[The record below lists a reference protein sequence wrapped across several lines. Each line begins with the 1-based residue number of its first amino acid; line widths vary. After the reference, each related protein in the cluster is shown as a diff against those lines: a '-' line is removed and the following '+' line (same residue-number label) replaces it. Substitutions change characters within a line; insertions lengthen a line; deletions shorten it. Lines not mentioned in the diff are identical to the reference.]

1 MPTTQILLA
10 VLNLLLFMLLSKM
23 ALKARLAR
31 NIAMRLLTDDVYY
44 HETRGVLIQKNMES
58 AKLSCGRVRI
68 SSIAKIPATRKQDPQ
83 VAWFAAVHTSTHM
96 RLRPLPEAAPSV
108 LEVPYALWATT
119 WASKDT
125 PWSTTVSLKQ
135 EKQPEVMAKV
145 MINAVADAVA
155 EAAPKVAAEVVKE
168 KPARKPVKSPGKAA
182 TDLLE
187 MGMMQRI
194 AF

>member
-135 EKQPEVMAKV
+135 ETQPEA
-145 MINAVADAVA
+145 
-155 EAAPKVAAEVVKE
+155 AAEVAVEVAVEATAVVAVDVVKE
-168 KPARKPVKSPGKAA
+168 KPARKLVLKPGKTAQ
-182 TDLLE
+182 DLLE
-187 MGMMQRI
+187 MGMMQRA

>member
-1 MPTTQILLA
+1 MPATEILLT

-44 HETRGVLIQKNMES
+44 HETRGVLIQKNMEN
-58 AKLSCGRVRI
+58 AKLSWGRVRI
-68 SSIAKIPATRKQDPQ
+68 STIAQIPVTQPQNPQ

-96 RLRPLPEAAPSV
+96 RLRPLQEPAPSV

-135 EKQPEVMAKV
+135 EKQPEA
-145 MINAVADAVA
+145 AV
-155 EAAPKVAAEVVKE
+155 EAVKE
-168 KPARKPVKSPGKAA
+168 RPARKPAMKTTPKPGKTAQ
-182 TDLLE
+182 DLLE
-187 MGMMQRI
+187 MGMMQRA

>member
-1 MPTTQILLA
+1 MPTTQIMLA

-44 HETRGVLIQKNMES
+44 HETRAVLIQKNVES
-58 AKLSCGRVRI
+58 ARLYRGRVRI
-68 SSIAKIPATRKQDPQ
+68 STIAKIPATRQQDPQ
-83 VAWFAAVHTSTHM
+83 AAWFAAVHTSTHM
-96 RLRPLPEAAPSV
+96 RLRPLPEPAPSV

-135 EKQPEVMAKV
+135 DKPDQQTKTVHEV
-145 MINAVADAVA
+145 AVDA
-155 EAAPKVAAEVVKE
+155 VKE
-168 KPARKPVKSPGKAA
+168 KPVRKPVMKPVHKSGKTAQ
-182 TDLLE
+182 DLLD
-187 MGMMQRI
+187 MGMMQS
-194 AF
+194 AAC

>member
-145 MINAVADAVA
+145 MADAVA

-182 TDLLE
+182 ADLLE
-187 MGMMQRI
+187 MGMMQRV

>member
-68 SSIAKIPATRKQDPQ
+68 SSIAKIPASRKQDPQ

-125 PWSTTVSLKQ
+125 PWSTTVSMKQ
-135 EKQPEVMAKV
+135 EKQPAL
-145 MINAVADAVA
+145 VAGAVA
-155 EAAPKVAAEVVKE
+155 EPVVEVAKE
-168 KPARKPVKSPGKAA
+168 KPARKPVKSPGKTAA
-182 TDLLE
+182 DLLE
-187 MGMMQRI
+187 MGMMQRV

>member
-1 MPTTQILLA
+1 MPTTEILLV

-44 HETRGVLIQKNMES
+44 HETRAVLIQKNVES
-58 AKLSCGRVRI
+58 ARLSLGRVRI
-68 SSIAKIPATRKQDPQ
+68 STIAKIPTPRQQDPQ
-83 VAWFAAVHTSTHM
+83 AAWFAAVHTSTHM
-96 RLRPLPEAAPSV
+96 RLRPLPEPAPSV

-135 EKQPEVMAKV
+135 ETQPEAAAEV
-145 MINAVADAVA
+145 AV
-155 EAAPKVAAEVVKE
+155 EAAAVVAVDVVKE
-168 KPARKPVKSPGKAA
+168 KPARKLVLNPGKTAQ
-182 TDLLE
+182 DLLE
-187 MGMMQRI
+187 MGMMQRA

>member
-1 MPTTQILLA
+1 MPTTQIMLA

-44 HETRGVLIQKNMES
+44 HETRGLLIQKNTES
-58 AKLSCGRVRI
+58 ARLAHGRVRI
-68 SSIAKIPATRKQDPQ
+68 SSIAKIPASRPQDPQ

-96 RLRPLPEAAPSV
+96 RLRPLPEPAPSV

-125 PWSTTVSLKQ
+125 PWSTTLSLKQ
-135 EKQPEVMAKV
+135 DKH
-145 MINAVADAVA
+145 A
-155 EAAPKVAAEVVKE
+155 ETLAEVAVEAIKE
-168 KPARKPVKSPGKAA
+168 KPARKPVLKPAHKPGKS
-182 TDLLE
+182 TQDLLD
-187 MGMMQRI
+187 MGMMQP
-194 AF
+194 AAC